1 MPADPRFSVS
11 LTTELDAP
19 VAAERE
25 QGPFRIAVLG
35 DFSGRS
41 ETSAGAAPVAGRRA
55 WRVDRDDLDAAIA
68 GIRPALRLRIMPE
81 LDPIVISFASIEDFH
96 PDALIDRVSLFR
108 QLRGLD
114 ASAQRPAAEP
124 RRDLPSA
131 NDARATAASLSGAT
145 GGSLLDDILGVQS
158 PEPAAQAP
166 SRPRDDLSAFIDQA
180 VRRHLVQEPSAR
192 ERDAAKQTEELLS
205 AVLRVLLHHPSF
217 QAVESLWRAVE
228 LLVRR
233 VETGDTAE
241 IYLFDVTKE
250 EGVADAA
257 GIQQML
263 MASGRAWSLL
273 VAAHTYGPSDAPT
286 LASLAAIG
294 KRLGA
299 PCLAGASPA
308 FAGVE
313 SFAASSDEDAWKF
326 AQSDALDSLRASPDA
341 SYLALVLP
349 RFLARESYGKR
360 GVACERIAFEEFP
373 SGEHEHASL
382 LWANGAMLC
391 GLAIGSRVAEGDP
404 PPTRASIDGLPLEIA
419 TVDGD
424 AVAIPC
430 AEASLGQSEVERL
443 LDHGLTPLASMRDS
457 ATVIIPRIQSV
468 AQPPRPL
475 PIRTY

>member
-1 MPADPRFSVS
+1 MRRWRRSASRVRSGS
-11 LTTELDAP
+11 RSWATSADAP
-19 VAAERE
+19 KRAPERRV
-25 QGPFRIAVLG
+25 G
-35 DFSGRS
+35 
-41 ETSAGAAPVAGRRA
+41 GRRA
-55 WRVDRDDLDAAIA
+55 WRVDREDLDAAIT

-81 LDPIVISFASIEDFH
+81 LDPIVISFASIDDFH
-96 PDALIDRVSLFR
+96 PDALVDRVHVSPASR
-108 QLRGLD
+108 ARCGRAASRRG
-114 ASAQRPAAEP
+114 AQARSAGGRSAQRRACDGRVAQRGRRRELARRHTRRAVAGAGRAAP
-124 RRDLPSA
+124 V
-131 NDARATAASLSGAT
+131 ATARRSGR
-145 GGSLLDDILGVQS
+145 VH
-158 PEPAAQAP
+158 
-166 SRPRDDLSAFIDQA
+166 RQA

-192 ERDAAKQTEELLS
+192 ETDAAKRTEELLS
-205 AVLRVLLHHPSF
+205 AALRVLLHHPSF

-233 VETGDTAE
+233 VETGETAE
-241 IYLFDVTKE
+241 IHLFDVTKE
-250 EGVADAA
+250 EVVADAA

-273 VAAHTYGPSDAPT
+273 AAVHTYGPEDAQT
-286 LASLAAIG
+286 LASLAAVG

-299 PCLAGASPA
+299 PCRGRSPT

-313 SFAASSDEDAWKF
+313 SFAASPDEEDWSFPAE
-326 AQSDALDSLRASPDA
+326 LDSLRQSSDG

-360 GVACERIAFEEFP
+360 GIQCERLAFEEFP
-373 SGEHEHASL
+373 SGEREHASCL
-382 LWANGAMLC
+382 LWANGAILC
-391 GLAIGSRVAEGDP
+391 ALAIGARVAEGDAA
-404 PPTRASIDGLPLEIA
+404 PTRASIDGLPLEIA

>member
-1 MPADPRFSVS
+1 MPADPRFSVN

-19 VAAERE
+19 AAAERE
-25 QGPFRIAVLG
+25 RGPFRMAILG

-41 ETSAGAAPVAGRRA
+41 ETSAGAAPVVGRRA

-81 LDPIVISFASIEDFH
+81 LDPIVISFASIDDFH
-96 PDALIDRVSLFR
+96 PDGLVDRVSLFR

-114 ASAQRPAAEP
+114 AAAPRPTAEP
-124 RRDLPSA
+124 KRDLPSA

-158 PEPAAQAP
+158 PEPAAEAQ
-166 SRPRDDLSAFIDQA
+166 SRPRDDLSAFIDHA

-192 ERDAAKQTEELLS
+192 ERDLAAQTEELLS
-205 AVLRVLLHHPSF
+205 AALRVLLHHPSF
-217 QAVESLWRAVE
+217 QAVESLWRAID

-233 VETGDTAE
+233 VETGEAAE
-241 IYLFDVTKE
+241 VHLFDVTKDE
-250 EGVADAA
+250 VLADTA

-263 MASGRAWSLL
+263 MASGRPWSLF
-273 VAAHTYGPSDAPT
+273 VCAHTYSPQDAPT
-286 LASLAAIG
+286 LASLAAVG

-299 PCLAGASPA
+299 PCIAGASPT

-313 SFAASSDEDAWKF
+313 SFATSPDEDDWSFESTTAM
-326 AQSDALDSLRASPDA
+326 DSLRQSADGSFL
-341 SYLALVLP
+341 SLVLP

-360 GVACERIAFEEFP
+360 GIECERVRFEEFP
-373 SGEHEHASL
+373 PGEREHASL
-382 LWANGAMLC
+382 LWANGAILC
-391 GLAIGSRVAEGDP
+391 ALAIGARVADGDP

-419 TVDGD
+419 TVDGE

-430 AEASLGQSEVERL
+430 AEAWLGQSEVERL
-443 LDHGLTPLASMRDS
+443 LDHGLTPLATMRDS

-475 PIRTY
+475 PIRTS